1 MITLEML
8 NQSESLSG
16 LTDAQKLA
24 ITVLS
29 KNDEASVIGTKIGA
43 LHGQYDSD
51 ILGISGINKTDGE
64 KTYDYLKRVLN
75 DYKTKL
81 DGSKTL
87 SAQLEAQKK
96 KVTELET
103 KLAAGG
109 SDEAIKQQLKDARH
123 QVTQLQTQLTAK
135 TGELDKAKKD
145 YEQKEKDLQVGF
157 AFTNATADIKFKAD
171 VSEPVKKILLAAA
184 KDEILAKG
192 TPDFIDDGNGGKKLV
207 LRDAAGNTLNNPKN
221 NLNPYTIEELIM
233 ETSLKDVID
242 TGRQQPGGGTM
253 PSTPTG
259 GGSHSLTLDLSG
271 AKTQREADIQIETYL
286 LSTGLTRD
294 NIEFG
299 DKALEIRN
307 ENNVSNLPIR

>member
-1 MITLEML
+1 MITIEML
-8 NQSESLSG
+8 NQSESLKG

-24 ITVLS
+24 ITTLS
-29 KNDEASVIGTKIGA
+29 SNDEAAVIGTKIGA
-43 LHGQYDSD
+43 LHGQYDAD
-51 ILGISGINKTDGE
+51 ILSISGISKADGE
-64 KTYDYLKRVLN
+64 KTYDYLKRVLG

-81 DGSKTL
+81 DGTKTL
-87 SAQLEAQKK
+87 SAQLETQKK

-109 SDEAIKQQLKDARH
+109 SDEVVKQQLKDARH

-145 YEQKEKDLQVGF
+145 YEKKEKDLQVGF
-157 AFTNATADIKFKAD
+157 AFTNATAGIKFKAD

-221 NLNPYTIEELIM
+221 NLNPYTIEELVM

-242 TGRQQPGGGTM
+242 TGKQQLGGGTK
-253 PSTPTG
+253 PNPQPDHRTVN
-259 GGSHSLTLDLSG
+259 LDLST
-271 AKTQREADIQIETYL
+271 AKTQQEADVQIENYL

-294 NIEFG
+294 NVEFG
-299 DKALEIRN
+299 NKALEIRN
-307 ENNVSNLPIR
+307 ENNVSSLPIR

>member
-1 MITLEML
+1 ML
-8 NQSESLSG
+8 NQSESLKG

-24 ITVLS
+24 ITTLS
-29 KNDEASVIGTKIGA
+29 SNDEAAVIGTKIGA
-43 LHGQYDSD
+43 LHGQYDAD
-51 ILGISGINKTDGE
+51 ILSISGISKADGE
-64 KTYDYLKRVLN
+64 KTYDYLKRVLG

-81 DGSKTL
+81 DGTKTL

-123 QVTQLQTQLTAK
+123 QVTQLQTQLTTK
-135 TGELDKAKKD
+135 TEELNKAKKD

-157 AFTNATADIKFKAD
+157 AFTNATAGIKFKAD

-221 NLNPYTIEELIM
+221 NLNPYTIEELVM

-242 TGRQQPGGGTM
+242 TGRQQPGGGTKPN
-253 PSTPTG
+253 PSSS
-259 GGSHSLTLDLSG
+259 SHRTVNLDLST
-271 AKTQREADIQIETYL
+271 AKTQQEADVQIENYL

-294 NIEFG
+294 NVEFG
-299 DKALEIRN
+299 NKALEIRN
-307 ENNVSNLPIR
+307 ENNVSDLPIR

>member
-1 MITLEML
+1 MITIEML

-51 ILGISGINKTDGE
+51 ILSISGISKIDGE

-87 SAQLEAQKK
+87 SAQLEASKK

-103 KLAAGG
+103 KLANGS
-109 SDEAIKQQLKDARH
+109 SDESIKQQLKDARH

-135 TGELDKAKKD
+135 TGELDKVKKD

-157 AFTNATADIKFKAD
+157 AFTNATAGIKFKAD

-221 NLNPYTIEELIM
+221 NLNPYTIEELVM

-242 TGRQQPGGGTM
+242 TGKQQPGGGTK
-253 PSTPTG
+253 SGTSTG
-259 GGSHSLTLDLSG
+259 GGHSLTLDLSG

-294 NIEFG
+294 NVEFG

>member
-1 MITLEML
+1 MITIEML

-51 ILGISGINKTDGE
+51 ILSISGISKTDGE

-81 DGSKTL
+81 DGTKTL
-87 SAQLEAQKK
+87 SAQLEASKK

-103 KLAAGG
+103 KLASGG

-157 AFTNATADIKFKAD
+157 AFTNATAGIKFKAD

-221 NLNPYTIEELIM
+221 NLNPYTIEELVM

-242 TGRQQPGGGTM
+242 TGKQQPGGGTK
-253 PSTPTG
+253 PGTSTG
-259 GGSHSLTLDLSG
+259 GGHSLTLDLSG

-294 NIEFG
+294 NVEFG
-299 DKALEIRN
+299 NKALEIRN